1 METLIRIDQSLALF
15 LNFVAGRLGFI
26 DEVIKGLA
34 NDYFTIVGGALG
46 LFFLWFGSEQK
57 EDRRTGQEIVLQGA
71 ASIGLT
77 TLAVYLVNIFFYRT
91 RPFDEIAVNALLYQ
105 PTDSSF
111 PANSASIL
119 FGLAFTIWLG
129 NRKYGRIFLTGAV
142 VHSVARVIAGMHY
155 PGDIAGGL
163 MVGLAIAF
171 FTRLIFKLLK
181 PFIRYVLSLGKII
194 YLAD

>member
-1 METLIRIDQSLALF
+1 METLIRIDQSLTLF
-15 LNFVAGRLGFI
+15 LNHVAGRLGFI

-34 NDYFTIVGGALG
+34 NDYFIMVGGALG
-46 LFFLWFGSEQK
+46 LFFLWFGSRQREG
-57 EDRRTGQEIVLQGA
+57 RRTGQEIVLQA
-71 ASIGLT
+71 AAAIGLT
-77 TLAVYLVNIFFYRT
+77 TLTVYLVNIFFYRT

-111 PANSASIL
+111 PANSASVL

-129 NRKYGRIFLTGAV
+129 NRKYGRIFLTGAAA
-142 VHSVARVIAGMHY
+142 HSVARVIAGMHY
-155 PGDIAGGL
+155 PGDIAGGM

-171 FTRLIFKLLK
+171 FTRLVFKMLK
-181 PFIRYVLSLGKII
+181 PFIKHILSLGKIF